1 MADGCG
7 KLLLQTL
14 NEEEYKSL
22 PQEICEKIEACLN
35 RHLVDF
41 TTAKAI
47 LESTKL
53 ANGNDANISH
63 RLRLVWW

>member
-22 PQEICEKIEACLN
+22 PQEICAKIEACLN
-35 RHLVDF
+35 KHLEDF
-41 TTAKAI
+41 TTAKAV
-47 LESTKL
+47 LDSTKA
-53 ANGNDANISH
+53 ANGNHTNISH
-63 RLRLVWW
+63 RLEII